1 MEESMNQNP
10 EAVEALISKLFTN
23 ISSLK
28 SAYIQLQTAHTPYD
42 PEKIQAA
49 DKLVISELKHLS
61 ELKHF
66 YREKNPKPVCVSPQ
80 DSRLAAEIQ
89 EQQSLLKT
97 YEVMVKK
104 FQSEIQNKDSEI
116 RQLQQQIEDGN
127 QKRVK
132 LEKNIKVRGLSMK
145 ESEGSG
151 EENGVFPVDLT
162 PELFTSAV
170 ESAFKAIH
178 DFSKPLINMMKAA
191 GWDLDAAAESI
202 EPNVVYAKRAHKK
215 YAFESHICQRM
226 FSGFQQENFSIKLDN
241 ATINKESFFHQY
253 LALGEMDPLDMLGQ
267 NPDSLFGKFSQSKYL
282 MVVHPKMEASF
293 FGNLDQRNYV
303 MGGGHPRTPFYQA
316 FLKLAKSIWLLH
328 RLAYSFDPDVKVFQ
342 VKRGSEF
349 SEVYMES
356 VEKNL
361 TMDETDEKPKVGLM
375 VMPGFWIGG
384 SVIKSRV
391 YLSGMKLV
399 PLNEYE
405 KAYPVAVDAHANT
418 GIDEKLA
425 ANSSTQNEQQLAQVA
440 LTISLYK
447 ARYTRSYMLKV
458 AKELESIKGKD
469 YPAVRDCL
477 QQIDDNVSQLSQS
490 IRELCRYNPKTGI
503 TDGVFWHIDNVDTW
517 ISAAVTDA
525 SSCAEAF
532 PGHRMSKMKATI
544 KGKVMNVAQ
553 LTSNALALFHRYAA
567 RCRSAANKKP

>member
-391 YLSGMKLV
+391 YLSGMKIAERADV
-399 PLNEYE
+399 R
-405 KAYPVAVDAHANT
+405 K
-418 GIDEKLA
+418 K